1 MSAIKKVR
9 AREVL
14 DSRGNPTVEVE
25 VFLES
30 GAIGRATVPSGAS
43 TGEKEAL
50 ELRDHDPNR
59 YMGKGVLKA
68 VDNVNSTIAKE
79 IVGLESACQQDID
92 DILISLDG
100 TYNKSRLGANAIL
113 GVSMAVAKASAQ
125 ELGVSLYRYLG
136 GINANKLP
144 VPLMNVINGGVH
156 ADNSLDLQ
164 EFMIVPVGGG
174 SFSEALKMGVETFH
188 ILKKLLREKGYSTN
202 VGDEGGFAPQL
213 ENTENALDMLMLA
226 IEKAGYTPGQDIFIA
241 LDCASSEFY
250 YEDEL
255 YHLEGKKLSR
265 EDLCNFYSRLIE
277 KYPIISIEDPMAED
291 DWEGWKLITQA
302 LGKRVQLVGDD
313 LFVTNAD
320 VLRKGISEGIAN
332 AILIKLNQVG
342 TVSETLKTVNLAKE
356 KGYSTIVSHRSGETE
371 DTFISH
377 LAVGVASG
385 QIKTGSVSRTD
396 RVAKYNELLRIEE
409 ELGNASKFGGK
420 EEFWKFIS

>member
-30 GAIGRATVPSGAS
+30 GAVGRAIVPSGAS

-68 VDNVNSTIAKE
+68 VDNVNSIIAKE
-79 IVGLESACQQDID
+79 IEGLESTCQQDID
-92 DILISLDG
+92 SILISLDG
-100 TYNKSRLGANAIL
+100 THNKSKLGANAIL

-136 GINANKLP
+136 GISANKLP

-156 ADNSLDLQ
+156 ADNPLDLQ

-174 SFSEALKMGVETFH
+174 SFSEALRMGVETFH
-188 ILKKLLREKGYSTN
+188 TLKNLLKERGYSTN

-213 ENTENALDMLMLA
+213 ENTEKALDMLMLA
-226 IEKAGYTPGQDIFIA
+226 IENAGYTPGQDIFIA

-255 YHLEGKKLSR
+255 YHLEGKRFSR

-302 LGKRVQLVGDD
+302 LGKKVQLVGDD
-313 LFVTNAD
+313 LFVTNAE
-320 VLRKGISEGIAN
+320 LLKKGIEEGIAN

-342 TVSETLKTVNLAKE
+342 TVSETLKTISLAKE
-356 KGYSTIVSHRSGETE
+356 RGYSTIVSHRSGETE

-377 LAVGVASG
+377 LAVGVGSG
-385 QIKTGSVSRTD
+385 QIKTGSASRTD
-396 RVAKYNELLRIEE
+396 RIAKYNELLRIEE

-420 EEFWKFIS
+420 EEFWRFIS